1 LPCNEGLGRNKVG
14 LIRSNAILRWNYER
28 FEEYLGRPDTRLM
41 AIGYGFADDHINGL
55 SFRIVRQEAFVLA

>member
-14 LIRSNAILRWNYER
+14 LI
-28 FEEYLGRPDTRLM
+28 EEYLGRPDTRLM